1 MEIDRFITLLKSRKS
16 IRRFKPGK
24 KIPAQAEQLIL
35 EAARL
40 APSAGNKQSWHFFV
54 IKDKALKVAVA
65 RSAHGQSFIS
75 DAPLLV
81 VTAVDKDRAYGGYG
95 RRGLDLYCLQDTAAA
110 IENMLLAAVTLG
122 IGSCWVGSFDE
133 RELELALGLDTRR
146 YRPVAIVP
154 FGYADEEP
162 RPRSRLGADSVV
174 TYLS

>member
-1 MEIDRFITLLKSRKS
+1 MEIDRFIALLKTRKS
-16 IRRFKPGK
+16 IRRFKSGK
-24 KIPAQAEQLIL
+24 EIPAQAEQLIL

-54 IKDKALKVAVA
+54 IKDKALKEAAA
-65 RSAHGQSFIS
+65 RAAFGQSFIS
-75 DAPLLV
+75 EAPLVV

-122 IGSCWVGSFDE
+122 IGSCWVGAFDE
-133 RELELALGLDTRR
+133 RELGLALGLNTRR
-146 YRPVAIVP
+146 YRPVAIIP

-162 RPRSRLGADSVV
+162 KSGSRLGADSVV